1 MAVNFSRGSF
11 LSLSPGGFHRL
22 AYLDW
27 GKSTA
32 NPVVV
37 CVHGLSRNSRDFD
50 YLARDLAR
58 DCRVICPDVVGRGDS
73 EWLSDKSDYSFS
85 TYLMD
90 AAALI
95 ARITAPP
102 APVAFGTFRSRRKA
116 VPGPATIDWV
126 GTSMGGLIGMLLA
139 AKRASPIRRLV
150 LNDVGPFISWGSL
163 YRLKGYIA
171 GGGAFNSLA
180 DVEAYLREACA
191 AFGPLTD
198 EQWRHLAEHSAAPA
212 GGWPEAER
220 LSPEVRP
227 GDRRHHAGERAGPGA
242 SAGAEFPRR
251 NRPVEHLVRS
261 PLPDAGAARRRIGCS
276 VARDRGADE
285 ALAARGRSAR
295 AAGNRPRA
303 GLDELRSDRGGT
315 GVSASMN
322 ARQAPEGRRARWQSA
337 RF

>member
-1 MAVNFSRGSF
+1 MLERMAVSFSRGSF
-11 LSLSPGGFHRL
+11 LSLSPGGFHRI

-27 GKSTA
+27 GKHSA
-32 NPVVV
+32 EPVVV

-102 APVAFGTFRSRRKA
+102 APVAFGTFRSRRKD

-163 YRLKGYIA
+163 YRLKSYIA
-171 GGGAFNSLA
+171 GGGALNRLA
-180 DVEAYLREACA
+180 DVEAYLRGACA

-212 GGWPEAER
+212 GDGLKPGVYHLRYDPAIGDTMRVSAPDPELPLGPNFLAGIDLWSTWAEIR
-220 LSPEVRP
+220 CPTLVLR
-227 GDRRHHAGERAGPGA
+227 
-242 SAGAEFPRR
+242 GAESDVLSR
-251 NRPVEHLVRS
+251 ET
-261 PLPDAGAARRRIGCS
+261 
-276 VARDRGADE
+276 VARMKLLQPAVEVLELPGIGHAP
-285 ALAARGRSAR
+285 ALMSYDQVAAVREF
-295 AAGNRPRA
+295 
-303 GLDELRSDRGGT
+303 LLR
-315 GVSASMN
+315 
-322 ARQAPEGRRARWQSA
+322 
-337 RF
+337 